1 MDHAAIHNASI
12 DSAAKQEIVVI
23 GSGFAAQQL
32 IKNLRKLDANKP
44 IRLITADSGDEY
56 NKPDLSH
63 VVSRGSTAAAM
74 RRQSGAEFAEQQ
86 RITLQPHSPVLG
98 IDAARRTVLTAQGEF
113 GYGQL
118 VLATGA
124 TAVRPAV
131 PGAEQLVT
139 LNSLEEFAAT
149 EERLERARRIMVLGA
164 GLIGCELAM
173 DMASS
178 ERQVTLVDL
187 ASSPLSALLPAM
199 LSQPL
204 HQALLAQGVQLKLG
218 QGIRDIAALDSQR
231 PEAGCRVTLSDGA
244 QSEQDLV
251 IAAIGLKPNVQ
262 LAQAAGLS
270 VGRGIQ
276 VDAGL
281 RSSDPYIYALGDCA
295 EWQGQLLPFLQPILL
310 GANALAKTLLGSPTA
325 LTLPPM
331 LVKVKTP
338 LYPLQLAGRTRGD
351 DLTWQCRW
359 NQQGVV
365 AEARGENGE
374 LCGFVVGGDQM
385 SAAFAL
391 LRQLPR

>member
-1 MDHAAIHNASI
+1 MSNLELSASGVNR
-12 DSAAKQEIVVI
+12 EILVI

-32 IKNLRKLDANKP
+32 IKSLRKLDAHQP

-63 VVSRGSTAAAM
+63 VMSRGSSAAAM
-74 RRQSGAEFAEQQ
+74 TRQSGSEFAEQQ
-86 RITLQPHSPVLG
+86 RITLVPHCPVLG
-98 IDAARRTVLTAQGEF
+98 IDPARRTVLTAQGEF
-113 GYGQL
+113 AYGQL

-124 TAVRPAV
+124 SALRPPI

-139 LNSLEEFAAT
+139 LNSQQEYAAV
-149 EERLERARRIMVLGA
+149 EERLQHAQRILVLGA

-178 ERQVTLVDL
+178 GRQVTLVDL

-204 HQALLAQGVQLKLG
+204 HQTLLAQGVSLQLGL
-218 QGIRDIAALDSQR
+218 GIREIALQDPQR
-231 PEAGCRVTLSDGA
+231 PDAGCRVILSDGRV
-244 QSEQDLV
+244 SEQDLV
-251 IAAIGLKPNVQ
+251 ISAIGLKPNTQ

-270 VGRGIQ
+270 IGRGIQ

-281 RSSDPYIYALGDCA
+281 RSSDPHIYALGDCA

-310 GANALAKTLLGSPTA
+310 GANALAKTLLGAPTA
-325 LTLPPM
+325 LSLPPM

-338 LYPLQLAGRTRGD
+338 LYPLQLAGRTRGE
-351 DLTWQCRW
+351 DLAWQCRW
-359 NQQGVV
+359 NQQGLV

-385 SAAFAL
+385 SAAFPL

>member
-1 MDHAAIHNASI
+1 MSHQQLSASDVSRDI
-12 DSAAKQEIVVI
+12 LVI

-32 IKNLRKLDANKP
+32 IKSLRKLDAEQP

-63 VVSRGSTAAAM
+63 VASRGSAAAM
-74 RRQSGAEFAEQQ
+74 TRLKGADFAEQQ
-86 RITLQPHSPVLG
+86 RITLVPHSPVLG
-98 IDAARRTVLTAQGEF
+98 IDPARRTVLTAQGEF
-113 GYGQL
+113 SYAQL

-124 TAVRPAV
+124 SALRPPI
-131 PGAEQLVT
+131 PGAEQMVT
-139 LNSLEEFAAT
+139 LNSQQEFAAI
-149 EERLERARRIMVLGA
+149 ERRLQQARRILVLGA

-178 ERQVTLVDL
+178 GRQVTLVDL
-187 ASSPLSALLPAM
+187 ASTPLSALLPAPV
-199 LSQPL
+199 SQPL
-204 HQALLAQGVQLKLG
+204 HQALQTQGVSLQLG
-218 QGIRDIAALDSQR
+218 VGIHAIAPLDPQQ
-231 PEAGCRVTLSDGA
+231 PEAGYRVTLSDGR

-262 LAQAAGLS
+262 LAQAAGLQ
-270 VGRGIQ
+270 VGCGIQ
-276 VDAGL
+276 VDAWL
-281 RSSDPYIYALGDCA
+281 RSSDPHIYALGDCA
-295 EWQGQLLPFLQPILL
+295 EWQEQLLPFLQPILL

-338 LYPLQLAGRTRGD
+338 HYPLQLAGRTRGE
-351 DLTWQCRW
+351 DLAWQCRW
-359 NQQGVV
+359 NAQGLV
-365 AEARGENGE
+365 AEARGENDE